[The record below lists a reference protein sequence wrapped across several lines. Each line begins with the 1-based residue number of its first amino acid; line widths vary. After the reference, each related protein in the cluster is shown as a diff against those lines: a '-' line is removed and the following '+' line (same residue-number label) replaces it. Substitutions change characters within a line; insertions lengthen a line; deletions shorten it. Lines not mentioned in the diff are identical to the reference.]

1 MTVQSGDLKIEALLE
16 IEGRN
21 YADWVNTIAASEQA
35 LFTDEPLAPP
45 PSAGHGA
52 QDQDAQPMEQ
62 AVVTGPAG
70 EEESADGQWDAPQ
83 HGANTDIRTGP
94 FSIGDHTSF
103 ETSAFETP
111 VFETAAF
118 ETGIPGGSRGAEL
131 LTEDDAVARP
141 EFESGVHLAGP
152 SPYVVG
158 DFSSAAS
165 SGNHGELI
173 FLDFESSAKGGEKGK
188 PKDGGNTD
196 PGGSDPAVL
205 SDYTSGLEGG
215 YNIEIDFKGTWT
227 AELQQAFISSAE
239 WLSSTIT
246 GDITD
251 VFFRGKIID
260 DIRISAELKDI
271 DGSGGI
277 LGQAGPTA
285 IRTADYLPATAIM
298 QFDIADADVFNGL
311 GLWDDIVLH
320 EMLHSIGF
328 GSIWGYTG
336 DISGA
341 GTANPLFTGASATLA
356 YEALFD
362 VTDSLGVPV
371 EGNAEGPGT
380 QDSHWDDDTFGNEI
394 MTGYINDGNY
404 MSPMTVA
411 SLEDIGYDTVW
422 KSTDP
427 LYFGADPVII

>member
-21 YADWVNTIAASEQA
+21 IADWVNTIAAAEQA
-35 LFTDEPLAPP
+35 LFIEEPLAVPP
-45 PSAGHGA
+45 WANHGA
-52 QDQDAQPMEQ
+52 QGQDAQHVEQ
-62 AVVTGPAG
+62 AVITGPAG
-70 EEESADGQWDAPQ
+70 EDGRGDSQWDAPQ
-83 HGANTDIRTGP
+83 HSADTDIRTVP
-94 FSIGDHTSF
+94 FSISDHTSF
-103 ETSAFETP
+103 ETQVFETP
-111 VFETAAF
+111 V
-118 ETGIPGGSRGAEL
+118 PGGSRGAEL
-131 LTEDDAVARP
+131 LTDDDAVARP
-141 EFESGVHLAGP
+141 EFESGFHLAGP

-165 SGNHGELI
+165 SGNQGELI
-173 FLDFESSAKGGEKGK
+173 FLDFESSAKGGGKGK
-188 PKDGGNTD
+188 PTDGGNTD
-196 PGGSDPAVL
+196 PGGSDPTVL
-205 SDYTSGLEGG
+205 SGYTSGLEGG

-227 AELQQAFISSAE
+227 AELQQAFIDTAE
-239 WLSSTIT
+239 WLSATIT

-356 YEALFD
+356 YKALFG
-362 VTDSLGVPV
+362 VTDALGVPV
-371 EGNAEGPGT
+371 EGDGGPGT
-380 QDSHWDDDTFGNEI
+380 QDSHWDDETFENEI
-394 MTGYINDGNY
+394 MTGFINNDGNY

-422 KSTDP
+422 SSDP
-427 LYFGADPVII
+427 LNFGADPVII

>member
-1 MTVQSGDLKIEALLE
+1 MAEM
-16 IEGRN
+16 
-21 YADWVNTIAASEQA
+21 AAR
-35 LFTDEPLAPP
+35 
-45 PSAGHGA
+45 G
-52 QDQDAQPMEQ
+52 
-62 AVVTGPAG
+62 
-70 EEESADGQWDAPQ
+70 
-83 HGANTDIRTGP
+83 
-94 FSIGDHTSF
+94 
-103 ETSAFETP
+103 
-111 VFETAAF
+111 
-118 ETGIPGGSRGAEL
+118 ETG
-131 LTEDDAVARP
+131 
-141 EFESGVHLAGP
+141 
-152 SPYVVG
+152 
-158 DFSSAAS
+158 
-165 SGNHGELI
+165 
-173 FLDFESSAKGGEKGK
+173 
-188 PKDGGNTD
+188 
-196 PGGSDPAVL
+196 GGSDPAVL
-205 SDYTSGLEGG
+205 SGYTSGLEGG

-227 AELQQAFISSAE
+227 AELQEAFISSAE
-239 WLSSTIT
+239 WLSATIT

-298 QFDIADADVFNGL
+298 QFDVADADVFNGL

-341 GTANPLFTGASATLA
+341 GTADPLFTGASATLA
-356 YEALFD
+356 YETLFD

-380 QDSHWDDDTFGNEI
+380 QDAHWDDDTFGNEI
-394 MTGYINDGNY
+394 MTGYINDGNF

-422 KSTDP
+422 DSADP